1 MTVETARSLIK
12 TYGEAWTKCDAD
24 KILTIFTEDAT
35 YFDPRET
42 LASGHDGIKAYW
54 EMKVL
59 NSQRDIHFTLLN
71 LWMDGDH
78 VIAEWNAKFVDTVRS
93 LNIDMTEVAIFTV
106 RDEKF
111 SSLREYYWSNKT
123 PITA

>member
-1 MTVETARSLIK
+1 MTIETARSLIK
-12 TYGEAWTKCDAD
+12 TYGEAWMERDAE
-24 KILTIFTEDAT
+24 KILTIFTSDAT

-42 LASGHDGIKAYW
+42 IASGHDGIRAYW

-59 NSQRDIHFTLLN
+59 STQRDIRFTLLN
-71 LWMDGDH
+71 LWIDGDT
-78 VIAEWNAKFVDTVRS
+78 VLAEWNAKFVDTARS

-106 RDEKF
+106 RDDKF

-123 PITA
+123 PIVA